1 MNTWNSS
8 MNGWQRTMNWRQE
21 NFDSYLKTV
30 GRAYKYLWALKRAR
44 RSLGWVA
51 TQPKYNQLV
60 HEANKEKRVVW
71 CQEQISKG
79 DKFLNVIW
87 TDECSVQLD
96 NHGRLCFRRKQEKR
110 KLKPRPK
117 HPLKLHIWAGI
128 SSRGATP
135 IVIFSGILTA
145 TWYCEILQEG
155 FLPFIEVSGW
165 SPLSDGQWSKAL

>member
-1 MNTWNSS
+1 
-8 MNGWQRTMNWRQE
+8 MNWRQE

-117 HPLKLHIWAGI
+117 HPL
-128 SSRGATP
+128 
-135 IVIFSGILTA
+135 
-145 TWYCEILQEG
+145 
-155 FLPFIEVSGW
+155 
-165 SPLSDGQWSKAL
+165 